1 MVEIEGKDETER
13 ERFWCGECGLANFP
27 HESSASDNPLCPDC
41 GSEMK
46 PLGNLSKTERSSF
59 AFQEWMDGL
68 HKGGLWGSNSHF
80 EMGACR
86 RR

>member
-1 MVEIEGKDETER
+1 
-13 ERFWCGECGLANFP
+13 
-27 HESSASDNPLCPDC
+27 
-41 GSEMK
+41 MK
-46 PLGNLSKTERSSF
+46 PLGNLSRTERSSF